1 MSTFSPEINLLR
13 RQFLQ
18 LLDPSALNVPESQ
31 VLKRPEIQNQIY
43 ALMFRDDSLQYSP
56 PSRYRLRV
64 LKLLVTALENAMDDP
79 DEDQAQR
86 KCYVTY
92 TAPSPL
98 LAENSDPPPT
108 VTLLESPNLLASSGT
123 TGLRTWEA
131 AKYLTTFLC
140 LPKNQARY
148 INGRAVVELGAG
160 TGLVSL
166 SCAKWLGARYVL
178 ATDGSGDV
186 VDGLAES
193 MFLNGLDGTERIDSQ
208 VVKWG
213 HGLDGE
219 ILKDE
224 EGEKAYGLVLGAD
237 VTFDDR
243 LITPLVSTLHG
254 LFDRYPGIEAL
265 VAATVRNEE
274 TLDTFVKACTSRR
287 FATTIIASSTDQ
299 GQQEPQLGLFH
310 SLTPEIRIY
319 GVRRD
324 EPR

>member
-1 MSTFSPEINLLR
+1 MLPLFLLR
-13 RQFLQ
+13 FSYHLQ
-18 LLDPSALNVPESQ
+18 SVYFIISLHANANHRRYVSYDDLIPALPAPQEISDDLTACLAESLYHGSETCPVQ
-31 VLKRPEIQNQIY
+31 
-43 ALMFRDDSLQYSP
+43 
-56 PSRYRLRV
+56 
-64 LKLLVTALENAMDDP
+64 
-79 DEDQAQR
+79 QAQR

-237 VTFDDR
+237 VVWLSLPYCIEIRKANAQCLQTFDDR

-274 TLDTFVKACTSRR
+274 TLDTFVKACSM
-287 FATTIIASSTDQ
+287 SPS
-299 GQQEPQLGLFH
+299 P
-310 SLTPEIRIY
+310 
-319 GVRRD
+319 
-324 EPR
+324 